1 MFLIIILEIQ
11 SGGQQ
16 KQFVSFLESSALPRF
31 CAAHNAMHLCFLY
44 VFCVR
49 GQQIGTHIVLHIK
62 YPVLDLHL
70 SMSSHSKYQYCICCG
85 TTLHICFGY
94 ICIHYCHHV
103 VYLHLPVSSSISA
116 IHMHAVLDPVCHLN
130 LQFQYN
136 LKHNYSYLGF

>member
-49 GQQIGTHIVLHIK
+49 GQQIGTHVVLHIK

-70 SMSSHSKYQYCICCG
+70 INVFTFKIP
-85 TTLHICFGY
+85 I
-94 ICIHYCHHV
+94 
-103 VYLHLPVSSSISA
+103 LHLLWNHPAYLLWLHLHPLLPPRCILTPASIIFSKCNTYA
-116 IHMHAVLDPVCHLN
+116 C
-130 LQFQYN
+130 
-136 LKHNYSYLGF
+136 ST